1 LARKTPRERDASQL
15 PLSTPLSRSN
25 LACYVPTDIWETR
38 ESSYS
43 PRGEATGWQ
52 WRRVNEWF
60 RQLQED
66 DHYKSFE
73 KKHLL
78 KGLI

>member
-25 LACYVPTDIWETR
+25 LACYVPTDIWQTR
-38 ESSYS
+38 ESSY
-43 PRGEATGWQ
+43 WQ